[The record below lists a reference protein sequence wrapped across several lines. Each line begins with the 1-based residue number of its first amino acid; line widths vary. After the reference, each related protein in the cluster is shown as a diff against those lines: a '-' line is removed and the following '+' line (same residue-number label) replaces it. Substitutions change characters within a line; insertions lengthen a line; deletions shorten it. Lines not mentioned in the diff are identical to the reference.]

1 MKTLLAAALL
11 SLPLATLAGDPPKA
25 TGTKTAG
32 KEATQTDG
40 KAADDAKPGTKAAGK
55 DSAAAKGQTKA
66 DSKAGKQ
73 EEKPCEPV
81 KPCSI
86 D

>member
-1 MKTLLAAALL
+1 MKNLLAAALL

-25 TGTKTAG
+25 TDTKPAS

-40 KAADDAKPGTKAAGK
+40 KADAKAKAGTKTGGK
-55 DSAAAKGQTKA
+55 DAASAKGQTKA
-66 DSKAGKQ
+66 DAKAGKQ